1 MGRTKVYGFPAFGYD
16 RAEQGHE
23 IGAGNFRMKVR
34 ALRAAGLI
42 AAFSIGTGLIA
53 TPDPLNAQAVE
64 VDLSVL
70 EKIKRPVAVGGD
82 PIVLRPPAGDGAT
95 VLRKRKVKRR
105 VSKAKKTVAKA
116 PEPKKPEP
124 KAKVEPKAEKQPET
138 ASVPKKPVTPPPP
151 PSTLAF
157 AGGSADLQAPAAG
170 KLGPV
175 LGYLGANPETRVQI
189 TGYAPGEGTEAGA
202 ARRLSLARARAV
214 QTWLAGKGVD
224 ASRIVL
230 RALGNK
236 AGTAN
241 PDRVDVSILKK

>member
-1 MGRTKVYGFPAFGYD
+1 M
-16 RAEQGHE
+16 
-23 IGAGNFRMKVR
+23 NVR
-34 ALRAAGLI
+34 AGQVAGLI
-42 AAFSIGTGLIA
+42 AAFSLGSGLIA
-53 TPDPLNAQAVE
+53 VPGPLSAQSVE

-70 EKIKRPVAVGGD
+70 EKIKRPVTVGGE

-95 VLRKRKVKRR
+95 VLRKRKIKRR
-105 VSKAKKTVAKA
+105 AATSKKTAAKA
-116 PEPKKPEP
+116 PDPKKPEAKVEP
-124 KAKVEPKAEKQPET
+124 KAEPKAEKQPET
-138 ASVPKKPVTPPPP
+138 ASVPKKPVVPPPP

-175 LGYLGANPETRVQI
+175 LGYLTANPETRVQI
-189 TGYAPGEGTEAGA
+189 TGYAPGEGSEAGA
-202 ARRLSLARARAV
+202 ARRLSLARARSV